1 MPKSTTHWALTLVA
15 LGSLQASAIEIEE
28 GKLSLNGFAAWA
40 YGASDNNDFHIAQH
54 SGHFDSGEFGLALT
68 DRLSDRA
75 VVAAQLRFAAEDGGL
90 FLDWAFGEWRFSDPI
105 RLRIGVIKHPF
116 GIFGEVANI
125 GTLRPFFL
133 FPSGAYGLTDVSGSG
148 VQGASI
154 GGTLPSA
161 GGWEM
166 SYDLYCGALELRVQD
181 VLDKV
186 VDPAALK
193 PGGTL
198 PIETEKTKYI
208 AGMRLVIATPVEGL
222 EARLSGYGSPIRQT
236 EPERLVVG
244 PSLQY
249 TGERFSARAE
259 YFFAYE
265 ANYHRAHTAYLEAA
279 YFLTP
284 HFQVGGRAEI
294 YRLIFLQKPVDSP
307 LFEHREIAATFNYW
321 FDPNLVAKLSFH
333 AVDGNRFAQPILID
347 DAILNGT
354 LKRRTLATILGMQFS
369 F

>member
-1 MPKSTTHWALTLVA
+1 MAKSTAGWALTLVA

-28 GKLSLNGFAAWA
+28 GKLSLNGFASWA

-161 GGWEM
+161 GGWGK
-166 SYDLYCGALELRVQD
+166 SYDLYGGGPAMRGPDRLYKGRG
-181 VLDKV
+181 
-186 VDPAALK
+186 PAA
-193 PGGTL
+193 P
-198 PIETEKTKYI
+198 
-208 AGMRLVIATPVEGL
+208 R
-222 EARLSGYGSPIRQT
+222 ARRT
-236 EPERLVVG
+236 
-244 PSLQY
+244 PSLR
-249 TGERFSARAE
+249 TGKAQDIRRAR
-259 YFFAYE
+259 
-265 ANYHRAHTAYLEAA
+265 
-279 YFLTP
+279 P
-284 HFQVGGRAEI
+284 
-294 YRLIFLQKPVDSP
+294 
-307 LFEHREIAATFNYW
+307 
-321 FDPNLVAKLSFH
+321 
-333 AVDGNRFAQPILID
+333 
-347 DAILNGT
+347 
-354 LKRRTLATILGMQFS
+354 
-369 F
+369 